1 MKKLA
6 LTTPGDLSETLLANA
21 IELALP
27 EGHDGY
33 ADLVVHPS
41 QLRPAMKLAAE
52 QNKAKGLQIRVLA
65 EERVGVYGWK
75 LKTRNAEVVGS

>member
-6 LTTPGDLSETLLANA
+6 LPTSSDLCEKSLAWA
-21 IELALP
+21 IEIAGP

-52 QNKAKGLQIRVLA
+52 QNKAKGMQIRVLA
-65 EERVGVYGWK
+65 ETRCTVDGWK
-75 LKTRNAEVVGS
+75 LKTRNAEVVGL